1 MAPQAWVVAENGED
15 LQRPREFVPLSEL
28 EDVGVLYWHL
38 DPKKSESEEELA
50 KIRKDR
56 GYSYM
61 DLIEICPDKLENYE
75 EKVKNFFRE
84 HMHPDEEI
92 RYCLEGSGYFDVR
105 DKDDKWIRIWIKE
118 GDMIIL
124 PAGIYHRFTLD
135 SAKYTK
141 LMRLFIGV
149 PVWTAFNRPQEDHP
163 ARQEYVKNDGK
174 QEVIEAWYMDDSEE
188 DQRLPHHRDPKE
200 FIPLDKLSELG
211 IISWRLNP
219 DNWENDENLKKIREA
234 RGYSYM
240 DICDVCPEKLPN
252 YEIKIKNFFEEHLH
266 TDEEIRY
273 CLEGSGYFDVRDEND
288 QWIRVAVKKGGMI
301 VLPAGMYH
309 RFTLDNENYI
319 KAMRLFVGEPVWTP
333 YNRPHDH
340 LPARKEYLDKLLKPE
355 GQAVEAR

>member
-15 LQRPREFVPLSEL
+15 LQRPREFLPLSKL

-38 DPKKSESEEELA
+38 DPKKSESEEELV

-141 LMRLFIGV
+141 LMRLFIGE
-149 PVWTAFNRPQEDHP
+149 PVWTALNRPQEDHL
-163 ARQEYVKNDGK
+163 ARQEYVKNNFPTMQLYKVSLLERQVFKVMGFGSLYLF
-174 QEVIEAWYMDDSEE
+174 ASGSDSA
-188 DQRLPHHRDPKE
+188 KE
-200 FIPLDKLSELG
+200 LAEPYETSLN
-211 IISWRLNP
+211 IS
-219 DNWENDENLKKIREA
+219 
-234 RGYSYM
+234 
-240 DICDVCPEKLPN
+240 
-252 YEIKIKNFFEEHLH
+252 
-266 TDEEIRY
+266 
-273 CLEGSGYFDVRDEND
+273 
-288 QWIRVAVKKGGMI
+288 
-301 VLPAGMYH
+301 
-309 RFTLDNENYI
+309 
-319 KAMRLFVGEPVWTP
+319 
-333 YNRPHDH
+333 
-340 LPARKEYLDKLLKPE
+340 
-355 GQAVEAR
+355 